1 MDTRVLFDPWTS
13 RKACS
18 WEHVDEIPYKKL
30 TLEMIDA
37 LKAKPRLYVGPDVGT
52 FDDVFDD
59 VQGFGCDDVEFILV
73 RKMDDDG
80 RVETYYVNTEGYS
93 YARYTL
99 RLPVEMLSELKIEG
113 RY

>member
-1 MDTRVLFDPWTS
+1 MDTRVLFDHWTC

-18 WEHVDEIPYKKL
+18 WEHVNEIPYKKL
-30 TLEMIDA
+30 TGEMIDA
-37 LKAKPRLYVGPDVGT
+37 LKGKSRLYVGPDVDT
-52 FDDVFDD
+52 FDDVF
-59 VQGFGCDDVEFILV
+59 VQGSGCDDIEFILV
-73 RKMDDDG
+73 REMDDDG
-80 RVETYYVNTEGYS
+80 RVEAYYVNTEGYS